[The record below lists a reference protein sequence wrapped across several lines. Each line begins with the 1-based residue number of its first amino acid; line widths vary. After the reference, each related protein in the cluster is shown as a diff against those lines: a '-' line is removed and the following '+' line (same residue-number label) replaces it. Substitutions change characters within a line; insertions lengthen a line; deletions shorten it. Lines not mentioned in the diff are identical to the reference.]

1 MTVRALLFASLKD
14 AAGAREV
21 EEELAIGSTV
31 ADLSA
36 RLSARF
42 PRLGERLRTVRVAVN
57 EAIADP
63 SRVLEAGDEVAYLPA
78 VSGGAPE
85 PDTVT
90 LAATGPLGMVRL
102 QEGPVSTDEVLA
114 SVRRTDC
121 GAVVLF
127 LGTVRD
133 DFQGQQ
139 VTGMDY
145 EAYGPLA
152 EHAMTEI
159 CEQARTR
166 WPIRAVSVVHRVGA
180 LALGDISVAVAA
192 AAPHRPAAFEAGR
205 FIIDRLK
212 EVVPIWKREHLADGA
227 VWIEGDERI
236 PAQPQ

>member
-14 AAGAREV
+14 VAGAREI
-21 EEELAIGSTV
+21 EEELAPGSTV

-36 RLSARF
+36 RLSERF

-63 SRVLEAGDEVAYLPA
+63 ARELQPGDEVAYLPA
-78 VSGGAPE
+78 VSGGAP
-85 PDTVT
+85 
-90 LAATGPLGMVRL
+90 TGIVRL
-102 QEGPVSTDEVLA
+102 QSDPVSTDEVLA
-114 SVRRTDC
+114 SVRRPDC

-127 LGTVRD
+127 LGTVRN
-133 DFQGQQ
+133 DFQGQP

-152 EHAMTEI
+152 EHAMAEI
-159 CEQARTR
+159 CEQARAQ
-166 WPIRAVSVVHRVGA
+166 WPVRAVSVVHRVGP

-205 FIIDRLK
+205 FVIDRLK
-212 EVVPIWKREHLADGA
+212 EIVPIWKREHLADGS
-227 VWIEGDERI
+227 VWIEGEERI
-236 PAQPQ
+236 PAQGAQ